1 MGGSTVRQNCKRIP
15 KVRAKSEIGSDEFTL
30 SDHPDLVATLKNI
43 SKYNEWVE
51 DRLMPIVGKWIE
63 ENRDRIIEGMSEE
76 EMNDTGA
83 AVEKAYSL
91 LVEDGYVE
99 EREQAALEV
108 EILPENVNPIWRK
121 ENIDRNR

>member
-15 KVRAKSEIGSDEFTL
+15 SVRAKSEIGMDEFTL
-30 SDHPDLVATLKNI
+30 SDHPDLIATLK
-43 SKYNEWVE
+43 SFTQYNEWVE

-63 ENRDRIIEGMSEE
+63 ENRDRIIEGMSDE

-83 AVEKAYSL
+83 AVEKAYSI

-99 EREQAALEV
+99 ERKHAALDV
-108 EILPENVNPIWRK
+108 EIPPENINPIWRS
-121 ENIDRNR
+121 ENIDKNR